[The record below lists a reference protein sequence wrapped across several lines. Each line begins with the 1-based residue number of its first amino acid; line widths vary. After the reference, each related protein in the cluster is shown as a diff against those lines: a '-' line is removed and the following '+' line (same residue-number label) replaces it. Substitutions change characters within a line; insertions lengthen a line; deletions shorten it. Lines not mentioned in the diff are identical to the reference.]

1 MKSAT
6 RALPGPSDGMPATDA
21 LAALRAWY
29 EGLPARAAVERY
41 QAAALSSG
49 STARGVLGQTRRQ
62 LIDLARRRHR
72 PELVQIFTHPDSERT
87 KHARAVARAI
97 EVLPTLPRPEPLIGD
112 DVDRWLPSRQA
123 GALRAH
129 GITTLATLTVR
140 IPRRRR
146 WWVAIPGL
154 GATAAQQIEA
164 FFAAH
169 PQLTERARAL
179 VKEPNQHEI
188 VPWERLAVPL
198 ELDGSRGAFRA
209 PRTTCT
215 LTANDDYSA
224 VQAWLSMHESVATQ
238 RAYRKG

>member
-1 MKSAT
+1 M
-6 RALPGPSDGMPATDA
+6 
-21 LAALRAWY
+21 
-29 EGLPARAAVERY
+29 
-41 QAAALSSG
+41 
-49 STARGVLGQTRRQ
+49 
-62 LIDLARRRHR
+62 
-72 PELVQIFTHPDSERT
+72 
-87 KHARAVARAI
+87 
-97 EVLPTLPRPEPLIGD
+97 
-112 DVDRWLPSRQA
+112 
-123 GALRAH
+123 RAH

-146 WWVAIPGL
+146 WWAAIPGL
-154 GATAAQQIEA
+154 GATAARQIEA

-179 VKEPNQHEI
+179 VKEPNQNDI

-224 VQAWLSMHESVATQ
+224 VQAWLSMHESAATQ
-238 RAYRKG
+238 RAYRKEAERLILWAIVERGKALSSLNTEDALAYRAFLRQPTPRLRWTGPSRPRSSPEWKPFAGALAPRSVAYAISVLGALYRWLIGVIVFFLQIDTLPQKNSSRDKHLQNRLSETPCAFGAD